1 MLGTLLNALPLAA
14 AAEGGEESGG
24 SFLVSPEWG
33 LMLWT
38 LLVFGV
44 SMLILWK
51 LAFPKISEVLDRRQ
65 RLIEDSIDQANRTR
79 AEADT
84 LLEEYR
90 ERLKEARA
98 QADDIVARAKKAGS
112 EAEREALEESRQTRS
127 AMLEQTRKDIEAET
141 QKAIQD
147 IRREVANLTIA
158 ATEHVT
164 RKSLSEDDQ
173 KRLVDEALADL
184 DFQVFGER
192 R

>member
-1 MLGTLLNALPLAA
+1 MTEALLNALPLAA

-44 SMLILWK
+44 SLLILWK
-51 LAFPKISEVLDRRQ
+51 LAFPKISEVLDKRQ
-65 RLIEDSIDQANRTR
+65 RLIEDSIEHANKTR

-90 ERLKEARA
+90 ERLKEART
-98 QADDIVARAKKAGS
+98 QADEIVAHAKKAG
-112 EAEREALEESRQTRS
+112 AETERDALEDARRTREDL
-127 AMLEQTRKDIEAET
+127 LEQTRKDIDAET
-141 QKAIQD
+141 QKALQD
-147 IRREVANLTIA
+147 IRKEVANLTIA

-164 RKSLSEDDQ
+164 RKSLNEDDQ

-184 DFQVFGER
+184 DFQVFGSR
-192 R
+192 